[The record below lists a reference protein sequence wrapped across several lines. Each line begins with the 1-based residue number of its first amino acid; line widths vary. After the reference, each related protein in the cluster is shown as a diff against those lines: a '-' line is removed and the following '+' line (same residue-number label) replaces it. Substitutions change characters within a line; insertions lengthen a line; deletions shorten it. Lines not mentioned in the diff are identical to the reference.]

1 MDKKQKILETIKNFK
16 DSPNRDLLEVLDV
29 LSKDFDYTKSSILKL
44 SEHLDK
50 VENTYNLI
58 LQEYNKRNGG
68 PI

>member
-16 DSPNRDLLEVLDV
+16 DSPNKDLLEVLDV